1 MIGHRLSAATPSS
14 GVYTWAT
21 KPAASAA
28 SGATIRISDVGSGG
42 SLWTSNGSDW
52 FPVGGIVTLA
62 VSGANVAHTGTT
74 DETTLATVT
83 IPADI
88 MGANGAIELLP
99 LYDYTNS
106 ANTKTLRAK
115 FGGGL
120 VYSIATT
127 TTTSCQMQYIVRNA
141 NGKSAQVAQASS
153 GSSGMGAVASS
164 LLTGSINTA
173 NAVSL
178 TITGQLANSGETI
191 NLRGYIVRLIK

>member
-1 MIGHRLSAATPSS
+1 MHAQRIYSEGLSS
-14 GVYTWAT
+14 GIYTWAT

-28 SGATIRISDVGSGG
+28 SGATIRISDVGPGG

-62 VSGANVAHTGTT
+62 VSGANVPHTGTIN
-74 DETTLATVT
+74 ETTLTTVS

-106 ANTKTLRAK
+106 ANTKTLKAK

-141 NGKSAQVAQASS
+141 NSKSAQVAQASS
-153 GSSGMGAVASS
+153 GSAGMGAVASA